1 MKPPCAAVA
10 DRCRRLLAE
19 NLLAASAAGGIG
31 AHLLLQLTSVPVWTR
46 EAPLALVVVLGGVPL
61 TLRVG
66 QKMWAGDFGSDL
78 LAGVSIVAAAAMGQ
92 FLVAA
97 IIVLMLSGGQGLERA
112 ASRRASSVLDAL
124 ARRMPQVAHRRGP
137 EGLTDIEVSQIAA
150 GDELVVLPHELC
162 PVDGAVLEGR
172 GSMDEAYLTGEPY
185 QIEKAPGSA
194 VLSGAVNGARALV
207 VRAGRRAADSRY
219 AGIMRVMKDVENG
232 RPQLRRLGDR
242 LAAFYTPLA
251 LAIAG
256 AAWAATGEPGRFLA
270 VIVVATPCPLLIAI
284 PVAVIGAV
292 SLAASRGIII
302 KNPAILERIG
312 RCRTVILDKT
322 GTLTFGRP
330 SLTEILPFEGADG
343 TEALR
348 LAASLERYSRHPLAG
363 AVVTGAESRGLALE
377 EASGVSEEPG
387 HGLSG
392 VVGGR
397 DVRVI
402 GRGAVAAAA
411 RAALPP
417 PAPGLEC
424 VVLLDGAPAATLRFR
439 DEARPESRP
448 FLAHLT
454 PKHGVDRVLIVSG
467 DRESAVRDLARS
479 VGVREIRAERS
490 PEQKLEIVRVETAAA
505 QTLFVGD
512 GINDAPAL
520 AAANVGVAIGH
531 DSDVSAQAAGAVI
544 MTASIE
550 KVDELI
556 HIGERMRR
564 IALQSAIGGMA
575 LSAVGMA
582 LAASGRLSPLEGAIL
597 QEIIDLAA
605 VLNAVRAALPPRDL
619 TDF

>member
-1 MKPPCAAVA
+1 MGEYA
-10 DRCRRLLAE
+10 
-19 NLLAASAAGGIG
+19 LAAAAAAGI
-31 AHLLLQLTSVPVWTR
+31 ALHLLLRLTPASAFAR
-46 EAPLALVVVLGGVPL
+46 AAPLVLVVVLGGIPL
-61 TLRVG
+61 VLRI
-66 QKMWAGDFGSDL
+66 ARRLLLGDLGSDM

-97 IIVLMLSGGQGLERA
+97 IIVLMLSGGQALECA

-137 EGLTDIEVSQIAA
+137 SGLIDVAVAEISA

-162 PVDGAVLEGR
+162 PADGTVLEGR

-219 AGIMRVMKDVENG
+219 AGIMRVMKDVESG
-232 RPQLRRLGDR
+232 RPRLRRLGDR

-251 LAIAG
+251 LAIAA
-256 AAWAATGEPGRFLA
+256 AAWAATGESGRFLA

-284 PVAVIGAV
+284 PVAVVGAI

-330 SLTEILPFEGADG
+330 SLTEILPLAGAEGA
-343 TEALR
+343 EALR

-363 AVVTGAESRGLALE
+363 AVVAGAESRGLALE
-377 EASGVSEEPG
+377 DASGVSEEAG
-387 HGLSG
+387 RGLSG
-392 VVGGR
+392 VVAGR
-397 DVRVI
+397 DVRVV
-402 GRGAVAAAA
+402 GRGSVAAHWL
-411 RAALPP
+411 AALPP
-417 PAPGLEC
+417 VTPGLEC
-424 VVLLDGAPAATLRFR
+424 VVLIDGSPAATLRFR

-479 VGVREIRAERS
+479 VGVREVRAERT
-490 PEQKLEIVRVETAAA
+490 PEQKLSIVRAETAAA

-520 AAANVGVAIGH
+520 AAASVGVAIGR
-531 DSDVSAQAAGAVI
+531 DSDVSAEAAGAVI
-544 MTASIE
+544 ITASIE

-575 LSAVGMA
+575 LSAAGMA
-582 LAASGRLSPLEGAIL
+582 LAAVGRLSPLEGAIL